1 MVQIVFW
8 LYMMHNYDENYL
20 QNPLYRDVFQKTRVL
35 RKPISGI
42 VSSYHELPYILV
54 TPDNED
60 TSQTVEINGKVSVSP
75 KFVIS
80 PQQLGETFGEVFDPE
95 TFDNQIVGRV
105 FAFAHGKN
113 KNLKVT
119 SDYLKITNIGKEAQ
133 EHLTDLED
141 RLMREE
147 NVRTALVF
155 GPAFQHYPISIDRFI
170 TEIVDREFRA

>member
-1 MVQIVFW
+1 
-8 LYMMHNYDENYL
+8 MHNYDGDYL
-20 QNPLYRDVFQKTRVL
+20 QNPLFRDVFQKTRVV

-60 TSQTVEINGKVSVSP
+60 TSRTMEINGKVSVSP

-95 TFDNQIVGRV
+95 TFDSQIVGRV
-105 FAFAHGKN
+105 FAFAHGRN

-119 SDYLKITNIGKEAQ
+119 SDYLRITPVTKAAE
-133 EHLTDLED
+133 EHVNDVQD

-147 NVRTALVF
+147 NVRTALLF
-155 GPAFQHYPISIDRFI
+155 GPAFQHYPISLDRFI
-170 TEIVDREFRA
+170 SEIVDREFNV